1 MPPTTFSTGYIT
13 GPTGT
18 FCSFPFTTTGDLYLT
33 AHPMNSG
40 TVYVISNPGSIGF
53 PIKAGK
59 DPLVLTNVTD
69 LSSLRGWVE
78 VANDKICYLIVSR

>member
-1 MPPTTFSTGYIT
+1 MPTTFSTGYIT

-18 FCSFPFTTTGDLYLT
+18 FANFPFSTACDVYLT
-33 AHPMNSG
+33 SHPMNSG

-59 DPLVLTNVTD
+59 DPLILTNVDD
-69 LSSLRGWVE
+69 LSSLRGWTEVE
-78 VANDKICYLIVSR
+78 NDKICYLIVAR